1 MDKTPLLIF
10 AYNRPE
16 HLKKCLNAVISMENL
31 ENFQIYLKVDGPKN
45 DNDRQKVFET
55 RLVIEDFSKNQNSIV
70 EYSLVNK
77 GLSSSIIGGVTKL
90 FETHERLVVLEDD
103 LIPSRYFLDYMHE
116 GLDKYAQEKRVASIH
131 GYLPMLNETPKAPYF
146 RRGADCWGWG
156 TWSDRWNLVE
166 WNSRELISELNSRN
180 LNRKFNLNNSYCFS
194 CMLQRQAKGEIDSWA
209 IRWHASMFLQN
220 RLTLYPDKSLIKNIG
235 FDGTGSHAG
244 RNEFYTTDLS
254 ESKVTIPNLEIIES
268 SSDIRKLA
276 RSYRK
281 TFNSGYR
288 RRIIGKVIQLS
299 KLNG

>member
-1 MDKTPLLIF
+1 MNKIPLLIF

-16 HLKKCLNAVISMENL
+16 HLKKCLNSVISMENL
-31 ENFQIYLKVDGPKN
+31 ENFEIYIKVDGPKG

-55 RLVIEDFSKNQNSIV
+55 RSVIEDFCMDYNSIV

-77 GLSSSIIGGVTKL
+77 GLSASIIGGVTKL

-103 LIPSRYFLDYMHE
+103 LIPSRYFLDFMLD
-116 GLDKYAQEKRVASIH
+116 GLGKYELEKRVASIH
-131 GYLPMLNETPKAPYF
+131 GYLPMLNEMPKAPYF

-180 LNRKFNLNNSYCFS
+180 LNREFNLNNSYCFS
-194 CMLQRQAKGEIDSWA
+194 CMLQRQANGEIDSWA

-244 RNEFYTTDLS
+244 KNEFYETALS
-254 ESKVTIPNLEIIES
+254 ETKVRIPDLEIIES

-276 RSYRK
+276 RYYRK
-281 TFNSGYR
+281 TFDSGFG
-288 RRIIGKVIQLS
+288 RRIIRKVIRLS